1 MIAAT
6 TSQPFPWPLIP
17 GLIGF
22 FIAFFVQFR
31 LKYHVDREKVLAL
44 KDMSELYSTGMPPRK
59 LLTEHG
65 RRLHTWLFVGGAAF
79 AASGLFCI
87 LLYAH

>member
-1 MIAAT
+1 M
-6 TSQPFPWPLIP
+6 
-17 GLIGF
+17 GF

-59 LLTEHG
+59 LLTERG
-65 RRLHTWLFVGGAAF
+65 RRLHTWLVIGGATF
-79 AASGLFCI
+79 GGSGLLCI